1 MAAGRV
7 VAYGRSPTFHD
18 PSAAPDFGAMRAHE
32 RDS

>member
-18 PSAAPDFGAMRAHE
+18 HPAAPDFGATRAHE